1 MKRLLVVDDVPLF
14 RAGLTAALNAAG
26 YDVIG
31 EAADGEQ
38 AVAIAEIEQ
47 PDIVLLDILMPG
59 MSGIEV
65 LAKIRA
71 VSPSSKVLLLTGSES
86 EEDLVSAIRGGAR
99 GYILKDMPFEELVVV
114 IDNLAAGGAS
124 VSSGMAG
131 KLFDV
136 TRELLLHQQLIGTRK
151 PSLTGREIEVLGLV
165 ADGRTSRQIGDLLF
179 ISENT
184 VKNHIRNILDK
195 LGLHSRNEAVLYAI
209 RENMISLPSPS

>member
-14 RAGLTAALNAAG
+14 RAGLTSALNGAG

-31 EAADGEQ
+31 EAGDGES
-38 AVAIAEIEQ
+38 AVAVAESEQ

-59 MSGIEV
+59 VSGIDV
-65 LAKIRA
+65 LGKIRA
-71 VSPSSKVLLLTGSES
+71 VSPSSEVLLLTGSES
-86 EEDLVSAIRGGAR
+86 EEDLVAAIRGGAR
-99 GYILKDMPFEELVVV
+99 GYILKDMPFDELILV
-114 IDNLAAGGAS
+114 IDNIADGGAA
-124 VSSGMAG
+124 VSPGMAG

-136 TRELLLHQQLIGTRK
+136 AKELLLHQELISTRK
-151 PSLTGREIEVLGLV
+151 PTLTGRELEVLGLV
-165 ADGRTSRQIGDLLF
+165 ADGKTSRQIGDLLF

-209 RENMISLPSPS
+209 RENMITL